1 MENVVSSSIL
11 ALAIAVLL
19 TIGLVIKIGVISL
32 SVGAFYF
39 LFGKKKLTV
48 LQTGHGANGFAFAFE
63 WNAAREPISINQ
75 IQVRLYNP
83 FGSPTEIE
91 VTRELKPQK
100 DNFGIDVD
108 MGPGF
113 AKLLSVDGF
122 DDASVTI
129 TLFSKEG
136 VTTVFNMKA
145 FAFKSKMEDSKQTV
159 AVWELENKS
168 EPSKVFY
175 HTVSKSFIAEP
186 IPASGNKT
194 LKIASN
200 PEFAGEF
207 AAGAAGAVTEAV
219 ENFSVSKVWIEDGCI
234 VCDACEDIYEE
245 VFEVTADS
253 CIIRDGAPLDDGL
266 KILEAAE
273 ACPVEVIKFNRA

>member
-1 MENVVSSSIL
+1 MEKAVSSSIL
-11 ALAIAVLL
+11 ALIIAILL
-19 TIGLVIKIGVISL
+19 TIGLIVKIGVISL
-32 SVGAFYF
+32 SIGAFYF
-39 LFGKKKLTV
+39 LFSKKKLTV

-75 IQVRLYNP
+75 IQVKLYNP
-83 FGSPTEIE
+83 FSTPTEIE
-91 VTRELKPQK
+91 VTREFAPQK
-100 DNFGIDVD
+100 DDFGIDVD

-113 AKLLSVDGF
+113 TKLLSIAGF
-122 DDASVTI
+122 DDAGITI
-129 TLFSKEG
+129 ILSSKEG

-159 AVWELENKS
+159 AVWELDNKKG
-168 EPSKVFY
+168 PTKKFY
-175 HTVSKSFIAEP
+175 HTVSRSFIAEP
-186 IPASGNKT
+186 LPSTGNKT

-207 AAGAAGAVTEAV
+207 TAAAAGGDGEAV

-234 VCDACEDIYEE
+234 VCNACEDIYEE
-245 VFEVTADS
+245 VFEVTADT
-253 CIIRDGAPLDDGL
+253 CLLRDGAPLDDGL
-266 KILEAAE
+266 KILEASD